1 MFAFA
6 QHATRA
12 SGYAIPMPA
21 LDTVSVANNTGA
33 LSERLNRECTSVTLD
48 REALCAAL
56 EREAGDPDFGA
67 MLVRTHPHLFSS
79 APVFLSEPQLVA
91 MLRTVHAIESL
102 ARLPAYRDAVLSRS
116 AGIARRDF
124 GPRGAF
130 MGYDFHLAHDGPRLI
145 EINTNAGGAFLNAL
159 LARAQ
164 HACCEEM
171 LSGLRRSE
179 ARDFDAAVV
188 RMFESEWRL
197 QRREGRPQRIAIV
210 DDRPEEQYLY
220 PEFLL
225 AQRLLAKHGMEA
237 LIADAAELRFERGGL
252 LCDGRP
258 IDLVYNRLVDF
269 ALERPEHAALR
280 AAYLAD
286 AVVVTPNPHVHALFA
301 DKRNLALLSDP
312 ARLRSWGVSAETLAD
327 LSAVP
332 RTVLVAPANAE
343 ALWRER
349 KKLFF
354 KPAMGYGSKAV
365 YRGDRMTKRVWGEI
379 QRGLYVA
386 QEYAAPSERVIEVD
400 GAPVVRKT
408 DVRLYVYDGAILLTA
423 ARLYRGQATNFRTP
437 GSGFAPVFV
446 I

>member
-1 MFAFA
+1 
-6 QHATRA
+6 
-12 SGYAIPMPA
+12 MPA
-21 LDTVSVANNTGA
+21 LADVAVANDTRP
-33 LSERLNRECTSVTLD
+33 LSERLNRDCTCVTLD

-56 EREAGDPDFGA
+56 EREAGDPDFCA
-67 MLVRTHPHLFSS
+67 TLIRTRPHMFAS
-79 APVFLSEPQLVA
+79 APVFLSETHVAA
-91 MLRTVHAIESL
+91 MLRAVRAIESVT
-102 ARLPAYRDAVLSRS
+102 RLPAYRDAVLSRS
-116 AGIARRDF
+116 PETAQRDF

-130 MGYDFHLAHDGPRLI
+130 MGYDFHLTHDRPRLI

-171 LSGLRRSE
+171 LTGLRRPE
-179 ARDFDAAVV
+179 ARDFDAAVA

-197 QRREGRPQRIAIV
+197 QRKEGTPRRIAIV
-210 DDRPEEQYLY
+210 DDSPEEQYLY

-225 AQRLLAKHGMEA
+225 AQRFLAKHGMEA
-237 LIADAAELRFERGGL
+237 VIADAGKLRFERGAL
-252 LCDGRP
+252 LFDGQP

-280 AAYLAD
+280 AAYLAG
-286 AVVVTPNPHVHALFA
+286 AVVVTPNPHAHALFA

-312 ARLRSWGVSAETLAD
+312 TPLRLGGVSAETLAD

-332 RTVLVAPANAE
+332 RTVLVTPENAQE
-343 ALWRER
+343 LWRDR

-354 KPAMGYGSKAV
+354 KPAAGYGSKAV

-379 QRGLYVA
+379 QSGSYVA
-386 QEYAAPSERVIEVD
+386 QEYAAPSERMIDVD
-400 GAPVVRKT
+400 GTPEVRKT
-408 DVRLYVYDGAILLTA
+408 DLRLYVYDGEILLTA
-423 ARLYRGQATNFRTP
+423 ARLYRGQATNFRMP

>member
-1 MFAFA
+1 
-6 QHATRA
+6 
-12 SGYAIPMPA
+12 MPA
-21 LDTVSVANNTGA
+21 LADISVANNA
-33 LSERLNRECTSVTLD
+33 RPLSERLNRECTCVTLD

-56 EREAGDPDFGA
+56 EREAGDPDFCA
-67 MLVRTHPHLFSS
+67 TLIRTRPHLFSN
-79 APVFLSEPQLVA
+79 APVFLSETHVAA
-91 MLRTVHAIESL
+91 MLRAVRAIESVT
-102 ARLPAYRDAVLSRS
+102 RLPAYRDAVLSRS
-116 AGIARRDF
+116 PEIARLDF

-171 LSGLRRSE
+171 LTGLRRSE
-179 ARDFDAAVV
+179 ARDFDAAVA

-197 QRREGRPQRIAIV
+197 QRREGTPRRIAIA
-210 DDRPEEQYLY
+210 DDRPEAQYLY

-225 AQRLLAKHGMEA
+225 AQRFLARRGMETV
-237 LIADAAELRFERGGL
+237 IADAEKLCFERGEL
-252 LCDGRP
+252 LFEGRP

-280 AAYLAD
+280 EAYLAD
-286 AVVVTPNPHVHALFA
+286 AVVVTPNPRVHALFA

-312 ARLRSWGVSAETLAD
+312 ASLRSWGVTPETLAD
-327 LSAVP
+327 LLAVP
-332 RTVLVAPANAE
+332 RTVPVSPENAE
-343 ALWRER
+343 ELWRER

-354 KPAMGYGSKAV
+354 KPAAGYGSKAV
-365 YRGDRMTKRVWGEI
+365 YRGDRMTQRVWGEI
-379 QRGLYVA
+379 QRGQYVA
-386 QEYAAPSERVIEVD
+386 QEYAAPSERVIDVD
-400 GAPVVRKT
+400 GAPAVRKT
-408 DVRLYVYDGAILLTA
+408 DVRLYVYDGEILLTA
-423 ARLYRGQATNFRTP
+423 ARLYQGQATNFRMP

>member
-1 MFAFA
+1 M
-6 QHATRA
+6 R
-12 SGYAIPMPA
+12 MPA
-21 LDTVSVANNTGA
+21 LDYVPVANDTRP
-33 LSERLNRECTSVTLD
+33 LFERLNRDCTCVTLD

-56 EREAGDPDFGA
+56 EREAGDPDFCA
-67 MLVRTHPHLFSS
+67 TLIRTRPHLFSN
-79 APVFLSEPQLVA
+79 APVFLSEAHVVA
-91 MLRTVHAIESL
+91 MLRAVRAIESVT
-102 ARLPAYRDAVLSRS
+102 RLPAYRDAVLSRS
-116 AGIARRDF
+116 PEIAQLDF
-124 GPRGAF
+124 GPLGAF
-130 MGYDFHLAHDGPRLI
+130 MGYDFHLAHDRPRLI
-145 EINTNAGGAFLNAL
+145 EINTNAAGAFLNAL

-171 LSGLRRSE
+171 LTGLRRSE
-179 ARDFDAAVV
+179 ARDFDAAIA

-197 QRREGRPQRIAIV
+197 QRKEGTPRRIAIA
-210 DDRPEEQYLY
+210 DDRPEEQYFY

-225 AQRLLAKHGMEA
+225 AQRFLAKHGMEA
-237 LIADAAELRFERGGL
+237 VIADAGKLRFERGGL
-252 LCDGRP
+252 LFDGRP

-286 AVVVTPNPHVHALFA
+286 AVVVTPNPRVHALFA

-312 ARLRSWGVSAETLAD
+312 TPLRSWGVSAATLAD

-332 RTVLVAPANAE
+332 RTVLVAPENAQE
-343 ALWRER
+343 LWRER

-354 KPAMGYGSKAV
+354 KPAAGYGSKAV

-379 QRGLYVA
+379 QRGQYVA
-386 QEYAAPSERVIEVD
+386 QEYAAPSERVIDVD
-400 GAPVVRKT
+400 GAPAVRKT
-408 DVRLYVYDGAILLTA
+408 DLRLYVYDGEILLTA
-423 ARLYRGQATNFRTP
+423 ARLYQGQATNFRMP

>member
-1 MFAFA
+1 
-6 QHATRA
+6 
-12 SGYAIPMPA
+12 MPA
-21 LDTVSVANNTGA
+21 LADVAVANDTRP
-33 LSERLNRECTSVTLD
+33 LSERLNRDCTCVTLD

-56 EREAGDPDFGA
+56 EREAGDPDFCA
-67 MLVRTHPHLFSS
+67 TLIRTRPHMFAS
-79 APVFLSEPQLVA
+79 APVFLSETHVAA
-91 MLRTVHAIESL
+91 MLRAVRAIESVT
-102 ARLPAYRDAVLSRS
+102 RLPAYRDAVLSRS
-116 AGIARRDF
+116 PETAQRDF

-130 MGYDFHLAHDGPRLI
+130 MGYDFHLTHDRPRLI

-171 LSGLRRSE
+171 LTGLRRPE
-179 ARDFDAAVV
+179 ARDFDAAVA

-197 QRREGRPQRIAIV
+197 QRKEGMPRRIAIV
-210 DDRPEEQYLY
+210 DDSPEEQYLY

-225 AQRLLAKHGMEA
+225 AQRFLTEHGMEA
-237 LIADAAELRFERGGL
+237 VIADAEKLRFERGAL
-252 LCDGRP
+252 LFDGQP

-280 AAYLAD
+280 AAYLAG
-286 AVVVTPNPHVHALFA
+286 AVVVTPNPHAHALFA

-312 ARLRSWGVSAETLAD
+312 TPLRLGGVSAETLAD

-332 RTVLVAPANAE
+332 RTVLVTPENAQE
-343 ALWRER
+343 LWRDR

-354 KPAMGYGSKAV
+354 KPAAGYGSKAV

-379 QRGLYVA
+379 QSGSYVA
-386 QEYAAPSERVIEVD
+386 QEYAAPSERMIDVD
-400 GAPVVRKT
+400 GTPEVRKT
-408 DVRLYVYDGAILLTA
+408 DLRLYVYDGEILLTA
-423 ARLYRGQATNFRTP
+423 ARLYRGQATNFRMP